1 MYKYI
6 ASVPTLLSIRRVIQ
20 QSHCSPAQFYQGLL
34 YRTIERCIEIMPM
47 LVCFAWVYTIQTNS
61 SLVEVSWLW
70 LFPDIA
76 LSTIELSTVELAG
89 STHDASQMKS
99 QNIGLFTLLL
109 ISLFILQLIFS
120 YLGQRQSVLGSYH
133 IIQGYRERLINRVR
147 QLPLGNIYQHRSGQ
161 LAEMLTQDIKR
172 IESIFTHIS
181 ADLCSAIFAPF
192 IWIIALLWLD
202 WQLALSLIAG
212 LPLAVLVL
220 NGTRHLFC
228 SISARKQDLFRN
240 TAGSLTEFTLGIKT
254 LRLFNQT
261 QQWVVSLGKRF
272 EDLKALS
279 IGVEAWGAGPVLSY
293 RLILEASVIVLF
305 LVIANASNNSLV
317 SSADT
322 LSSILFLLLAYKLLG
337 PLLEVSENLT
347 VLRFAIESE
356 NKLNALFTMVLFSEP
371 EQPCNPERFDIQFDK
386 VSFSYEQQDRQQGS
400 LQKTRQSTLQNIS
413 FVVPE
418 KTVTAIVGP
427 SGAGKSSIVNLVA
440 RFYEASAGNISI
452 GGHHLANIGTDLLYE
467 HISVVFQQVQ
477 LYDATVMENIRV
489 GRQSATDAEVIAAC
503 KAVNCDYFICA
514 LPQGYQT
521 CVGEGGSRLSGGER
535 QRLSIARGLLKNA
548 PILLLDEITSSVD
561 PYNQYLIQQALNT
574 LAQDKTVIVIAH
586 RLSTIVNADQIIV
599 INEGQIVEQ
608 GTHSSLI
615 KNAGIYEQ
623 LWLAQGK

>member
-1 MYKYI
+1 
-6 ASVPTLLSIRRVIQ
+6 
-20 QSHCSPAQFYQGLL
+20 
-34 YRTIERCIEIMPM
+34 
-47 LVCFAWVYTIQTNS
+47 
-61 SLVEVSWLW
+61 
-70 LFPDIA
+70 
-76 LSTIELSTVELAG
+76 
-89 STHDASQMKS
+89 
-99 QNIGLFTLLL
+99 
-109 ISLFILQLIFS
+109 
-120 YLGQRQSVLGSYH
+120 
-133 IIQGYRERLINRVR
+133 
-147 QLPLGNIYQHRSGQ
+147 
-161 LAEMLTQDIKR
+161 
-172 IESIFTHIS
+172 
-181 ADLCSAIFAPF
+181 
-192 IWIIALLWLD
+192 
-202 WQLALSLIAG
+202 
-212 LPLAVLVL
+212 
-220 NGTRHLFC
+220 
-228 SISARKQDLFRN
+228 
-240 TAGSLTEFTLGIKT
+240 
-254 LRLFNQT
+254 
-261 QQWVVSLGKRF
+261 
-272 EDLKALS
+272 
-279 IGVEAWGAGPVLSY
+279 
-293 RLILEASVIVLF
+293 
-305 LVIANASNNSLV
+305 
-317 SSADT
+317 
-322 LSSILFLLLAYKLLG
+322 
-337 PLLEVSENLT
+337 
-347 VLRFAIESE
+347 
-356 NKLNALFTMVLFSEP
+356 MVLFSEP

-503 KAVNCDYFICA
+503 KAVNCDDFICA

>member
-6 ASVPTLLSIRRVIQ
+6 ANVPTLLSIRRVIQ

-47 LVCFAWVYTIQTNS
+47 LVCFAWVYAIQTNS
-61 SLVEVSWLW
+61 ALVQVSWLG

-76 LSTIELSTVELAG
+76 LSTAELAG
-89 STHDASQMKS
+89 NAQGVSQMKS
-99 QNIGLFTLLL
+99 QHLGLFTLVL
-109 ISLFILQLIFS
+109 ISLFIIQLIFS

-147 QLPLGNIYQHRSGQ
+147 QLPLGKIYQHRSGQ

-192 IWIIALLWLD
+192 IWIMALLWLD
-202 WQLALSLIAG
+202 WQLALSLISG

-220 NGTRHLFC
+220 NGARRFFC
-228 SISARKQDLFRN
+228 GISARKQDLFRD
-240 TAGSLTEFTLGIKT
+240 TAGLLTEFTLGIKT

-261 QQWVVSLGKRF
+261 QQWVVRLGKRF
-272 EDLKALS
+272 EDLKTLS

-293 RLILEASVIVLF
+293 RLMLEASVIVLL

-317 SSADT
+317 SSADI
-322 LSSILFLLLAYKLLG
+322 LSWILFLFLAYKLLG
-337 PLLEVSENLT
+337 PLLEISENLT

-356 NKLNALFTMVLFSEP
+356 NKLNALFTMELFSEP
-371 EQPCNPERFDIQFDK
+371 KQPSNPERFDIEFDK
-386 VSFSYEQQDRQQGS
+386 VSFSYEQQDPLQDS
-400 LQKTRQSTLQNIS
+400 LQKIRQSTLQNIS
-413 FVVPE
+413 FTVPE
-418 KTVTAIVGP
+418 NTVTAIVGP

-440 RFYEASAGNISI
+440 RFYETSAGNISI

-477 LYDATVMENIRV
+477 LYDATVMENVRI

-503 KAVNCDYFICA
+503 KMVNCDNFICA

-521 CVGEGGSRLSGGER
+521 WVGEGGSRLSGGER

-561 PYNQYLIQQALNT
+561 PYNQYFIQQALNT
-574 LAQDKTVIVIAH
+574 LAQNKTVIVIAH

-599 INEGQIVEQ
+599 MDQGQIVEH
-608 GTHSSLI
+608 GTHNSLMESSGLY
-615 KNAGIYEQ
+615 KK